1 MVWVDEAGRFTAQ
14 LVEKDEWAE
23 PVAGY
28 GATAGAA
35 LLQLKEYLRWV
46 YDKESWRD
54 APDFQEA
61 QLITFG
67 VDVRPEY
74 ERDKRIYPC
83 AESVRLRVHCV
94 HGKQESSLL
103 VAAVP
108 LLGLQFYYYEA
119 KSLRSLVTSYVQE
132 SLKKVTPQAL
142 SRFLP
147 PREVRLEEITLQ
159 LKTKYK
165 PYESTPEIETL
176 KAIAEPLGTREMQR
190 LFSKPYERDA
200 EVAEV
205 AARLTKE
212 RANVLL
218 LGESGA
224 GKSTVLAQAVR
235 SIEREWEQAGK
246 EKDDDEKKPRHRFW
260 LTSGA
265 RLIAGMKYLGQWEER
280 AEEVVGELEEINGVL
295 CAENLLDLVQTG
307 GQPNESIAS
316 FFLPYLQRGEL
327 RLVTE
332 ATPAEL
338 DACRRLLPGLAEV
351 FQVVKLPEFTREKGL
366 AALEA
371 VAAAQTRDLSVNIA
385 EGVTALTLRLFQRFM
400 PYQVF
405 PGKTPAFL
413 VELCERAA
421 REKRLI
427 VTKQD
432 VIAAFARQT
441 GLPELFL
448 RDEIPLPF
456 AGINTTLTGEVI
468 GQPEAVQT
476 GAKLIS
482 VFKAGL
488 NDPSRPVG
496 VLLFAGPTGVGKTE
510 LAKAL
515 SRFFFG
521 AGDRRGERLVRLDMS
536 EYSGYGAAERL
547 VRNPDGAPS
556 ELIQRLRQ
564 QPFSVVLF
572 DEIEKA
578 DPAVFDVLLSVFD
591 EGRLTDRYGRATTF
605 RSAIIVMTSNLGADK
620 FTGIGYGEPAAS
632 PEQAIQNFFRPE
644 FYNRF
649 DAVVRFHALTP
660 ATLHEITRKELKAL
674 EKREGLL
681 KAGRK
686 LHFTDELVA
695 HLARAGYEPRYGARP
710 LQRAIETQIVAPL
723 ARFLLA
729 EGKNTGDVLLDVS
742 AKGEISIA
750 PDKPPHLQ
758 E

>member
-1 MVWVDEAGRFTAQ
+1 MVWADEAGRFTAQ
-14 LVEKDEWAE
+14 LVEKDEWAA

-28 GATAGAA
+28 GATAADA
-35 LLQLKEYLRWV
+35 LLQLKDYLRWV

-54 APDFQEA
+54 APDFQDA
-61 QLITFG
+61 QLMTFG

-74 ERDKRIYPC
+74 EREKRIYPC
-83 AESVRLRVHCV
+83 AEAVRLRVHCV
-94 HGKQESSLL
+94 HGKQESGLL

-108 LLGLQFYYYEA
+108 LLGLQFYYYETQT
-119 KSLRSLVTSYVQE
+119 LRSLVTSYVQE
-132 SLKKVTPQAL
+132 ALKKMTPQHL
-142 SRFLP
+142 SRVLP
-147 PREVRLEEITLQ
+147 PREARLEEITLQ
-159 LKTKYK
+159 LKTRYK
-165 PYESTPEIETL
+165 PYEYIPELDAL
-176 KAIAEPLGTREMQR
+176 KKTAEPMGAREMQR

-200 EVAEV
+200 EVADV
-205 AARLTKE
+205 VGRLTKE

-224 GKSTVLAQAVR
+224 GKSTVLAQAARV
-235 SIEREWEQAGK
+235 SEREWERAEK
-246 EKDDDEKKPRHRFW
+246 EKDDDEDKKPRHRFW

-280 AEEVVGELEEINGVL
+280 AEEIVSELAEIGGVL

-307 GQPNESIAS
+307 GQPNESVAA

-351 FQVVKLPEFTREKGL
+351 FQVVKLPEFTREKAL
-366 AALEA
+366 AVMDA
-371 VAAAQTRDLSVNIA
+371 VAAAQSRDLNLAIA
-385 EGVTALTLRLFQRFM
+385 EGVTALAWRLFQRFM

-421 REKRLI
+421 REKRPT
-427 VTKQD
+427 VTKHD
-432 VIAAFARQT
+432 VIAAFVRQT

-448 RDEIPLPF
+448 RDEIALPF
-456 AGINTTLTGEVI
+456 ADVNAALTAEVI
-468 GQPEAVQT
+468 GQPEAVRT
-476 GAKLIS
+476 GANLIS

-488 NDPSRPVG
+488 NDPTRPVG

-515 SRFFFG
+515 ARFFFG
-521 AGDRRGERLVRLDMS
+521 ESNRLVRLDMS

-547 VRNPDGAPS
+547 VRNPDGTPS

-564 QPFSVVLF
+564 QPFAVVLL

-591 EGRLTDRYGRATTF
+591 EGRLTDRYGRVTNF

-620 FTGIGYGEPAAS
+620 FTSIGYGEPSAAS
-632 PEQAIQNFFRPE
+632 PDQAAQNFFRPE

-660 ATLHEITRKELKAL
+660 ETLLEITRKELNAVH
-674 EKREGLL
+674 KREGLL

-686 LHFTDELVA
+686 LRFTEALIT
-695 HLARAGYEPRYGARP
+695 HLARTGYEPRYGARP

-723 ARFLLA
+723 ARYLLA
-729 EGKNTGDVLLDVS
+729 HPKERGPLTLDLQDGAVIIGATVS
-742 AKGEISIA
+742 G
-750 PDKPPHLQ
+750 
-758 E
+758 